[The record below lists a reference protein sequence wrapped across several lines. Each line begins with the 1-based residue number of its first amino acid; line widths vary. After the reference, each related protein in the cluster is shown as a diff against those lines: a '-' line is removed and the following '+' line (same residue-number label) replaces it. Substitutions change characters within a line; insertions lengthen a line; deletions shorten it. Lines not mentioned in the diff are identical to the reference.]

1 LDTAL
6 QLNPSQTVWAASKRK
21 SHSKEEVV
29 VFKRTIITSLSFL
42 VFCCVLSLSADAQ
55 IPKGNIFVGYSYG
68 SADLNDNTHR
78 SSLNGWE
85 GSLEGKF
92 LPWVGI
98 VADFN
103 GLYGN
108 ADFPSSTQLF
118 RVDAREYN
126 FLFGPRVS
134 VSIGK
139 IRPFAHALFGAGHVN
154 VTTAGYSASDT
165 AFASAL
171 GGGLDYHLVPLVAW
185 RFQGDYLQTRFFGNR
200 QDNGRFSTGIVL
212 NF

>member
-1 LDTAL
+1 LVVPRKLIAL
-6 QLNPSQTVWAASKRK
+6 
-21 SHSKEEVV
+21 
-29 VFKRTIITSLSFL
+29 LSFL
-42 VFCCVLSLSADAQ
+42 AVSCALSSVAAAQ
-55 IPKGNIFVGYSYG
+55 VPKGNIFVGYSYG
-68 SADLNDNTHR
+68 SADLNHNNR
-78 SSLNGWE
+78 SNLNGWE

-103 GLYGN
+103 GLYGTN
-108 ADFPSSTQLF
+108 NFPSSTQIF
-118 RVDAREYN
+118 NVDAREYN

-154 VTTAGYSASDT
+154 VSTTGYSASDT
-165 AFASAL
+165 SFAEAI
-171 GGGLDYHLVPLVAW
+171 GGGLDYKLVPLISW
-185 RFQGDYLQTRFFGNR
+185 RFQGDYLQTRFFGNT
-200 QDNGRFSTGIVL
+200 QNNGRFSTGIVL